1 MNVTIGS
8 PSPAG
13 HPIGLNLATLG
24 TLAGRSPVARRSLA
38 GRVVEVPGA
47 DGIDIG
53 TAIHPLRDASVKDRG
68 EGHRVE
74 SQH

>member
-1 MNVTIGS
+1 VNVTIGS

-24 TLAGRSPVARRSLA
+24 TPAVRSPVESWRCP
-38 GRVVEVPGA
+38 EPN
-47 DGIDIG
+47 GIDIG
-53 TAIHPLRDASVKDRG
+53 TAIHPYREASVKDRG